1 MPLNIASHSNEKPS
15 GDIRQRNET
24 IIIAAAEQEFASCGF
39 KGASMREIAKRADL
53 PKANIHYY
61 FKNKMGLYQAVL
73 GDIIELWDSTLSRL
87 TPDSDPA
94 EELHGYI
101 RQKIE
106 FSRKHPLASRIFASE
121 IISGGPNLEGYFN
134 EGYVAWFDSRL
145 EVIREW
151 QKRGKMD
158 KEIVPEH
165 LIFMLWSST
174 QHYADF
180 NFQISSALN
189 KSSLTKADFDAAS
202 DTLAHVILKGCG
214 LK

>member
-1 MPLNIASHSNEKPS
+1 MPLNIASHNNEKPS
-15 GDIRQRNET
+15 GDIRQRNEK
-24 IIIAAAEQEFASCGF
+24 IIIAAAEQEFASFGF
-39 KGASMREIAKRADL
+39 KGASMREIARRADL

-61 FKNKMGLYQAVL
+61 FKNKLGLYLAVL
-73 GDIIELWDSTLSRL
+73 SDIIELWDSTLSRL
-87 TPDSDPA
+87 TPDDDPA
-94 EELHGYI
+94 EGLQTYI
-101 RQKIE
+101 CQKIE
-106 FSRKHPLASRIFASE
+106 FSRKYPLASRIFASE
-121 IISGGPNLEGYFN
+121 IISGGPNLEGYFD
-134 EGYVAWFDSRL
+134 EGYVEWFNSRL

-180 NFQISSALN
+180 SFQIRSAMN
-189 KSSLTKADFDAAS
+189 KTDLTQVEFDAAA
-202 DTLAHVILKGCG
+202 DTLSHVILKGCG